1 MFTVPLLAVGIICV
15 APAFGFWYRAQ
26 ILEVHQDEDE
36 YDIKLVDYGGYLRL
50 RGSALKQIR

>member
-1 MFTVPLLAVGIICV
+1 V

-26 ILEVHQDEDE
+26 IVEVHEEEDE